1 MIGGHARLDIPEFGD
16 EPEQRAVDRFAWG
29 ARWWVRA
36 IPSKEHHQPQPPRPV
51 VEVVV
56 ARLGLDST
64 TQSYVLVLQEKG
76 GTRLLPIW
84 IGQPEAESIVMQ
96 IHSIKRVRPLTH
108 DLCKNLILGLG
119 GSLRRVQ
126 ITRVEKNTYY
136 AELHINR
143 GDNVV
148 QIDARPSDSIA
159 IALRLAAPIFA
170 SETLLSSIEVED
182 QSEDA
187 TSAPGTTGD
196 ASELSADQ
204 LKEYLEN
211 LRPEDFGKFNL

>member
-1 MIGGHARLDIPEFGD
+1 M
-16 EPEQRAVDRFAWG
+16 
-29 ARWWVRA
+29 
-36 IPSKEHHQPQPPRPV
+36 

-76 GTRLLPIW
+76 GSRLLPIW

-143 GDNVV
+143 GESVV

-170 SETLLSSIEVED
+170 SESLLSSIEVEE
-182 QSEDA
+182 QTEES
-187 TSAPGTTGD
+187 SAPSAATD
-196 ASELSADQ
+196 AGELSADQ

>member
-1 MIGGHARLDIPEFGD
+1 
-16 EPEQRAVDRFAWG
+16 
-29 ARWWVRA
+29 
-36 IPSKEHHQPQPPRPV
+36 V

-96 IHSIKRVRPLTH
+96 IHNIKRVRPLTH

-159 IALRLAAPIFA
+159 IALRLSAPIFA
-170 SETLLSSIEVED
+170 SETLLSSIEIED
-182 QSEDA
+182 QSEES
-187 TSAPGTTGD
+187 SAPAPASD